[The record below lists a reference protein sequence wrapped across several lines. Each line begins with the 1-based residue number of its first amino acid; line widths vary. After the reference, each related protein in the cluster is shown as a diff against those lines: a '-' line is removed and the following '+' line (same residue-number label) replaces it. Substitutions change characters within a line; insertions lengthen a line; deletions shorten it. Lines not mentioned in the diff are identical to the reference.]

1 MYMGYMQKVGHVIY
15 GTGASID
22 FAIHGDAG
30 TKAPQTLGDN
40 CIDKSAI
47 Q

>member
-1 MYMGYMQKVGHVIY
+1 MGYMQKLGHFMY
-15 GTGASID
+15 GTEASID
-22 FAIHGDAG
+22 VAIHGDAG

-40 CIDKSAI
+40 CVNKSAI